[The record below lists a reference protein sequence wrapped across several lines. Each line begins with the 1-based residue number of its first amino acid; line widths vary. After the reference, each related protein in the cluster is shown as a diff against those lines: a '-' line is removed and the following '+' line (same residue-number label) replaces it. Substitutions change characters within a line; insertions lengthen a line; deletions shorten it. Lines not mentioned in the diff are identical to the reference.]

1 MTNLRSPIRTC
12 LSAAVIAGALL
23 LAAVPGTHAQEVIQT
38 QRGPGFLIYGNYCG
52 PGNRG
57 PAYAPIDALD
67 LACKHHDMC
76 WPEDQAAL
84 PACSCNERLHA
95 EAGRVAHD
103 PRAPAKTRETAQFI
117 SDFATAIPCE
127 PAHEPGRLM
136 PGALRLPVAH

>member
-1 MTNLRSPIRTC
+1 MPNLRPPIQDPIT
-12 LSAAVIAGALL
+12 LGALLGALL
-23 LAAVPGTHAQEVIQT
+23 LAWMPGASAQEIVAT
-38 QRGPGFLIYGNYCG
+38 PRGPGFLIYGNYCG

-84 PACSCNERLHA
+84 PACSCNERLHV

-103 PRAPAKTRETAQFI
+103 PRTPPRTRETAQFI
-117 SDFATAIPCE
+117 SDFATVIPCD
-127 PAHEPGRLM
+127 PAAAPRRHGIAAPRR
-136 PGALRLPVAH
+136 PAIR